1 MLELSLLKNTI
12 TLFVIFLI
20 SIYIIIQLLLITD
33 FNFKY
38 INNMDYGNTLKK
50 VCKNNYLEYET
61 GRFQLYTNII
71 KSILSNDDD
80 NIINYILILSI
91 ILIFTILISCIV
103 TYILYTYISD
113 IKKNYDGD
121 NDIFKTILNVLLILT
136 CSISL
141 IYIPLYIGYNFDINN
156 ENSLNSFNKIINY
169 VEFAFIIL
177 IGINLYLN
185 YLNYNKDKDY
195 SHTDSFVIFSS
206 ILLLLCIY
214 LTKSIISYYKNK
226 NQEINF
232 KKNNKNKIEL
242 LLDNNTKYDN
252 IISNYIYDI
261 FYLSNNDKRDYIYYL
276 IVILIII
283 FILLL
288 FNKFYNIYLYYNSKI
303 TFDELIKCLFYLQE
317 CNNTLFYKNE
327 ISIIFNF
334 VIVSIVVI
342 LVILVIINSTIYFNK
357 NINNNIIKEPLLI
370 YKSVL
375 NDINKN
381 FNNVIENDKIEY
393 TIKNSTSKNIANS
406 ILLVLYNE
414 IFSNYLTLEG
424 KDKKTEDNKIL
435 YDQYLK
441 DISIIPKFDYDFK
454 NSIQKIDY
462 NISDEYNI
470 NNYIINKCDIDL
482 LKNNSI
488 NRNCKDNN
496 VLLIYYIL
504 RKIFLYKPIADIEKD
519 EKKLSDSYNYYKNI
533 IKYKIYTA
541 INNYDND
548 MNYLG
553 TNKIDNNN
561 HEINCRLDI
570 LNKDPE
576 ITKEELVEELNKIIF
591 NAKYLRYRP
600 ILTNNINLNS
610 EKDEILIQIT
620 SATELDNIKNNIELV
635 NDLNKLSKYLDNS
648 KIQGRINEIK
658 RNNSSIKIYEKLID
672 NIIDQYINYIIEIQ
686 QIYFVIYKC
695 NDSDD
700 SYDCDNIDEIDISI
714 QSIENN
720 MNNQKSKLN
729 YFVNN
734 YKKKL
739 KNNFD
744 KINKLLTDF
753 NPENNYSTK
762 NKLNKYIKYNYNVVN
777 EKELKN
783 YLQYNIRNINLSN
796 NEIKQDKNIIVNE
809 LIYSILIS
817 LLYNDYFIINIK
829 NKYNDE
835 YLDALVD
842 KIKKAFTEESSDKT
856 KYLSDIGNLSLILNY
871 NLNNDILK
879 LNEDKI
885 KKIINNNNINN
896 YIIEKIKDINDEHK
910 IDINDRI
917 EILKKINKNTN
928 KVNEFDE
935 SLYINSNYID
945 NTLGIKNKI
954 ELLFNYNKLHD
965 LDNKKE
971 MEILNDLYTNQ
982 KIILNKINNILNIK
996 NFNKLLKNIDYE
1008 NKFNENLN
1016 KIKELKIITYESEEE
1031 KEEIIEV
1038 NKDYN
1043 KLSLDINRN
1052 ISSTSYSIYILIII
1066 YIISYYVLIKLR

>member
-1 MLELSLLKNTI
+1 MLELLLLKNTI
-12 TLFVIFLI
+12 TLFIIFLI

-38 INNMDYGNTLKK
+38 ITNMDYGNTLKK

-61 GRFQLYTNII
+61 GRFQLYTNIT

-103 TYILYTYISD
+103 TYILYKYISD
-113 IKKNYDGD
+113 IKNNYDGD

-136 CSISL
+136 CSLSL

-156 ENSLNSFNKIINY
+156 ENSLNSFNKIMNY

-195 SHTDSFVIFSS
+195 SHADSFVIFSS

-252 IISNYIYDI
+252 IILNYIYDI
-261 FYLSNNDKRDYIYYL
+261 FYLSNNDKRNYIYYL

-288 FNKFYNIYLYYNSKI
+288 FNKFYNIYLYYDSKI

-317 CNNTLFYKNE
+317 CNNTLFYENE

-424 KDKKTEDNKIL
+424 KDKNTEENKIL

-454 NSIQKIDY
+454 NNIEKTDY
-462 NISDEYNI
+462 NTSDEYDM
-470 NNYIINKCDIDL
+470 NNYIINQCDNDL

-504 RKIFLYKPIADIEKD
+504 RKIFLYKPIAYIKKD
-519 EKKLSDSYNYYKNI
+519 EKNLSDSYNYYKNI

-541 INNYDND
+541 INNYDNG

-553 TNKIDNNN
+553 SNKIDNNN

-576 ITKEELVEELNKIIF
+576 ITKEELVEELESKIIY
-591 NAKYLRYRP
+591 NDKYSRFRT
-600 ILTNNINLNS
+600 ILNININS
-610 EKDEILIQIT
+610 ERDEILRQIT
-620 SATELDNIKNNIELV
+620 SATELDNIKDNTELV

-648 KIQGRINEIK
+648 KIQKRISEIK
-658 RNNSSIKIYEKLID
+658 RNNSSIKIYEVLID
-672 NIIDQYINYIIEIQ
+672 DIIDQYINYIIEIQ
-686 QIYFVIYKC
+686 EIYFVIYK
-695 NDSDD
+695 DE
-700 SYDCDNIDEIDISI
+700 DNDEIDISI
-714 QSIENN
+714 QSIDNN
-720 MNNQKSKLN
+720 MNNKKSNLN

-744 KINKLLTDF
+744 KINRLLTDF
-753 NPENNYSTK
+753 NPENNYSSI

-777 EKELKN
+777 EKELKS

-796 NEIKQDKNIIVNE
+796 NEVKQDKNIIVNE

-817 LLYNDYFIINIK
+817 LLYNNYFIINIK

-842 KIKKAFTEESSDKT
+842 KIKKSFTEESSDKT
-856 KYLSDIGNLSLILNY
+856 KYLSDISNLSLILNY

-885 KKIINNNNINN
+885 KKIINDNDINN
-896 YIIEKIKDINDEHK
+896 YIIEKIKDINNEHK

-917 EILKKINKNTN
+917 EILKKFNKNTN
-928 KVNEFDE
+928 KVNELDTT
-935 SLYINSNYID
+935 LYINSNYID

-954 ELLFNYNKLHD
+954 ELLFNYNKLHE

-982 KIILNKINNILNIK
+982 KIILNKINNILNIE

-1008 NKFNENLN
+1008 NTFNENLN
-1016 KIKELKIITYESEEE
+1016 KIKELNINTYESEEDIEE
-1031 KEEIIEV
+1031 KIEV

-1043 KLSLDINRN
+1043 KLSVDINRN
-1052 ISSTSYSIYILIII
+1052 ISLTSYSVYILIII

>member
-1 MLELSLLKNTI
+1 MLELLLLKNTI
-12 TLFVIFLI
+12 TLFIIFLI

-38 INNMDYGNTLKK
+38 ITNMDYGNTLKK

-61 GRFQLYTNII
+61 GRFQLYTNIT

-103 TYILYTYISD
+103 TYILYKYISD
-113 IKKNYDGD
+113 IKNNYDGD

-136 CSISL
+136 CSLSL

-156 ENSLNSFNKIINY
+156 ENSLNSFNKIMNY

-185 YLNYNKDKDY
+185 YLNYNKDKHY

-252 IISNYIYDI
+252 IILNYIYDI
-261 FYLSNNDKRDYIYYL
+261 FYLSNNDKRNYIYYL

-288 FNKFYNIYLYYNSKI
+288 FNKFYNIYLYYDSKI

-317 CNNTLFYKNE
+317 CNNTLFYENE

-424 KDKKTEDNKIL
+424 KDKNTEENKIL

-454 NSIQKIDY
+454 NNIEKTDY
-462 NISDEYNI
+462 NTSDEYDM
-470 NNYIINKCDIDL
+470 NNYIINQCDNDL

-504 RKIFLYKPIADIEKD
+504 RKIFLYKPIAYIKKD
-519 EKKLSDSYNYYKNI
+519 EKNLSDSYNYYKNI

-541 INNYDND
+541 INNYDNG

-553 TNKIDNNN
+553 SNKIDNNN

-576 ITKEELVEELNKIIF
+576 ITKEELVEELESKIIY
-591 NAKYLRYRP
+591 NDKYSRFRT
-600 ILTNNINLNS
+600 ILNININS
-610 EKDEILIQIT
+610 ERDEILRQIT
-620 SATELDNIKNNIELV
+620 SATELDNIKDNTELV

-648 KIQGRINEIK
+648 KIQKRISEIK
-658 RNNSSIKIYEKLID
+658 RNNSSIKIYEVLID
-672 NIIDQYINYIIEIQ
+672 DIIDQYINYIIEIQ
-686 QIYFVIYKC
+686 EIYFVIYK
-695 NDSDD
+695 DE
-700 SYDCDNIDEIDISI
+700 DNDEIDISI
-714 QSIENN
+714 QSIDNN
-720 MNNQKSKLN
+720 MNNKKSNLN

-744 KINKLLTDF
+744 KINRLLTDF
-753 NPENNYSTK
+753 NPENNYSSI

-777 EKELKN
+777 EKELKS

-796 NEIKQDKNIIVNE
+796 NEVKQDKNIIVNE

-817 LLYNDYFIINIK
+817 LLYNNYFIINIK

-842 KIKKAFTEESSDKT
+842 KIKKSFTEESSDKT
-856 KYLSDIGNLSLILNY
+856 KYLSDISNLSLILNY

-885 KKIINNNNINN
+885 KKIINDNDINN
-896 YIIEKIKDINDEHK
+896 YIIEKIKDINNEHK

-917 EILKKINKNTN
+917 EILKNFNKNKN
-928 KVNEFDE
+928 KVNELD
-935 SLYINSNYID
+935 STLYINNNYID

-954 ELLFNYNKLHD
+954 ELLFNYNKLHE

-982 KIILNKINNILNIK
+982 KIILNKINNILNIE

-1008 NKFNENLN
+1008 NTFNENLN
-1016 KIKELKIITYESEEE
+1016 KIKELNINTYESEEDIEE
-1031 KEEIIEV
+1031 KIEV

-1043 KLSLDINRN
+1043 KLSVDINRN
-1052 ISSTSYSIYILIII
+1052 ISLTSYSVYILIII

>member
-1 MLELSLLKNTI
+1 MLELLLLKNTI
-12 TLFVIFLI
+12 TLFIIFLI

-38 INNMDYGNTLKK
+38 ITNMDYGNTLKK

-61 GRFQLYTNII
+61 GRFQLYTNIT

-103 TYILYTYISD
+103 TYILYKYISD
-113 IKKNYDGD
+113 IKNNYDGD

-136 CSISL
+136 CSLSL

-156 ENSLNSFNKIINY
+156 ENSLNSFNKIMNY

-185 YLNYNKDKDY
+185 YLNYNKDKHY

-252 IISNYIYDI
+252 IILNYIYDI
-261 FYLSNNDKRDYIYYL
+261 FYLSNNDKRNYIYYL

-288 FNKFYNIYLYYNSKI
+288 FNKFYNIYLYYDSKI

-317 CNNTLFYKNE
+317 CNNTLFYENE

-424 KDKKTEDNKIL
+424 KDKNTEENKIL

-454 NSIQKIDY
+454 NNIEKTDY
-462 NISDEYNI
+462 NTSDEYDM
-470 NNYIINKCDIDL
+470 NNYIINQCDNDL

-504 RKIFLYKPIADIEKD
+504 RKIFLYKPIAYIKKD
-519 EKKLSDSYNYYKNI
+519 EKNLSDSYNYYKNI

-541 INNYDND
+541 INNYDNG

-553 TNKIDNNN
+553 SNKIDNNN

-576 ITKEELVEELNKIIF
+576 ITKEELVEELESKIIY
-591 NAKYLRYRP
+591 NDKYSRFRT
-600 ILTNNINLNS
+600 ILNININS
-610 EKDEILIQIT
+610 ERDEILRQIT
-620 SATELDNIKNNIELV
+620 SATELDNIKDNTELV

-648 KIQGRINEIK
+648 KIQKRISEIK
-658 RNNSSIKIYEKLID
+658 RNNSSIKIYEVLID
-672 NIIDQYINYIIEIQ
+672 DIIDQYINYIIEIQ
-686 QIYFVIYKC
+686 EIYFVIYK
-695 NDSDD
+695 DE
-700 SYDCDNIDEIDISI
+700 DNDEIDISI
-714 QSIENN
+714 QSIDNN
-720 MNNQKSKLN
+720 MNNKKSNLN

-744 KINKLLTDF
+744 KINRLLTDF
-753 NPENNYSTK
+753 NPENNYSSI

-777 EKELKN
+777 EKELKS

-796 NEIKQDKNIIVNE
+796 NEVKQDKNIIVNE

-817 LLYNDYFIINIK
+817 LLYNNYFIINIK

-842 KIKKAFTEESSDKT
+842 KIKKSFTEESSDKT
-856 KYLSDIGNLSLILNY
+856 KYLSDISNLSLILNY

-885 KKIINNNNINN
+885 KKIINDNDINN
-896 YIIEKIKDINDEHK
+896 YIIEKIKDINNEHK

-917 EILKKINKNTN
+917 EILKKFNKNTN
-928 KVNEFDE
+928 KVNELD
-935 SLYINSNYID
+935 STLYINSNYID

-954 ELLFNYNKLHD
+954 ELLFNYNKLHE

-982 KIILNKINNILNIK
+982 KIILNKINNILNIE

-1008 NKFNENLN
+1008 NTFNENLN
-1016 KIKELKIITYESEEE
+1016 KIKELNINTYESEEDIEE
-1031 KEEIIEV
+1031 KIEV

-1043 KLSLDINRN
+1043 KLSVDINRN
-1052 ISSTSYSIYILIII
+1052 ISLTSYSVYILIII

>member
-1 MLELSLLKNTI
+1 
-12 TLFVIFLI
+12 
-20 SIYIIIQLLLITD
+20 
-33 FNFKY
+33 
-38 INNMDYGNTLKK
+38 MDYGNTLKK

-61 GRFQLYTNII
+61 GRFQVYTNIT

-103 TYILYTYISD
+103 TYILYKYISD
-113 IKKNYDGD
+113 IKKNYEGD

-136 CSISL
+136 CGVSL
-141 IYIPLYIGYNFDINN
+141 IYVPLYIGYNFDVNN
-156 ENSLNSFNKIINY
+156 ENSLNSFNKIMNY
-169 VEFAFIIL
+169 IEFAFIIL

-185 YLNYNKDKDY
+185 YLNYSKNKDY
-195 SHTDSFVIFSS
+195 THTDSFVIFSS
-206 ILLLLCIY
+206 ILLLICIY

-252 IISNYIYDI
+252 IISNYINDI
-261 FYLSNNDKRDYIYYL
+261 FYLRNNDKRNYIYYL
-276 IVILIII
+276 IIILIVT
-283 FILLL
+283 FILLF
-288 FNKFYNIYLYYNSKI
+288 FNKFYNIYRYYDGAI
-303 TFDELIKCLFYLQE
+303 TFDNLIKCLFYLQE
-317 CNNTLFYKNE
+317 CNNTLFNKNE

-334 VIVSIVVI
+334 VIVSVVVI

-370 YKSVL
+370 YKSIL

-424 KDKKTEDNKIL
+424 KDKNTEENKAF

-441 DISIIPKFDYDFK
+441 DVSIIPKFDYDFK
-454 NSIQKIDY
+454 NSSEKTDY
-462 NISDEYNI
+462 NTSDEYDI

-504 RKIFLYKPIADIEKD
+504 RKIFLYKPIADIEK
-519 EKKLSDSYNYYKNI
+519 EKKSDSENYDYYKNI
-533 IKYKIYTA
+533 IKYKIYKA
-541 INNYDND
+541 INNYENG

-553 TNKIDNNN
+553 SNKIDNNN

-576 ITKEELVEELNKIIF
+576 ITKEELVKELEIKILY
-591 NAKYLRYRP
+591 NDKYLSLRETLSR
-600 ILTNNINLNS
+600 NININF
-610 EKDEILIQIT
+610 ERDEILSQIKE
-620 SATELDNIKNNIELV
+620 ATTHVDISRNQELV
-635 NDLNKLSKYLDNS
+635 KDLNKFSKYLDDS
-648 KIQGRINEIK
+648 KIQGRINKIK
-658 RNNSSIKIYEKLID
+658 KNNSSIEIYEVLISD
-672 NIIDQYINYIIEIQ
+672 IIDQYINYIIEIQ
-686 QIYFVIYKC
+686 KIYFVIYKC
-695 NDSDD
+695 DDRVDSECN
-700 SYDCDNIDEIDISI
+700 SNEIDITI
-714 QSIENN
+714 QNIEYYMKNE
-720 MNNQKSKLN
+720 KSKLN
-729 YFVNN
+729 NFVNN

-744 KINKLLTDF
+744 EINKLLTDF
-753 NPENNYSTK
+753 NPNKSYSSI

-777 EKELKN
+777 EKELKS

-796 NEIKQDKNIIVNE
+796 NEVKHDKDIIVNE

-842 KIKKAFTEESSDKT
+842 KIKKSFTEESSDKT
-856 KYLSDIGNLSLILNY
+856 KYLSDIGNLALILNY

-885 KKIINNNNINN
+885 KKIISDNDINN
-896 YIIEKIKDINDEHK
+896 YIIEKIKDINNSNK
-910 IDINDRI
+910 IDINDKI
-917 EILKKINKNTN
+917 EILKNFNNNTK
-928 KVNEFDE
+928 KVNELDGSF
-935 SLYINSNYID
+935 LINSHYID
-945 NTLGIKNKI
+945 NTLGIKNKL
-954 ELLFNYNKLHD
+954 ELLFNYIKLNE

-982 KIILNKINNILNIK
+982 KIILNKINNILNIE
-996 NFNKLLKNIDYE
+996 NFNKLLKDIDYE
-1008 NKFNENLN
+1008 NNFNENLN
-1016 KIKELKIITYESEEE
+1016 KIKELNITTYEIEEE
-1031 KEEIIEV
+1031 KEEVIEV

-1043 KLSLDINRN
+1043 KLSVDINRN
-1052 ISSTSYSIYILIII
+1052 IQLTSYSVYILIII

>member
-1 MLELSLLKNTI
+1 
-12 TLFVIFLI
+12 
-20 SIYIIIQLLLITD
+20 
-33 FNFKY
+33 
-38 INNMDYGNTLKK
+38 
-50 VCKNNYLEYET
+50 
-61 GRFQLYTNII
+61 
-71 KSILSNDDD
+71 
-80 NIINYILILSI
+80 
-91 ILIFTILISCIV
+91 
-103 TYILYTYISD
+103 
-113 IKKNYDGD
+113 
-121 NDIFKTILNVLLILT
+121 
-136 CSISL
+136 SL

-156 ENSLNSFNKIINY
+156 ENSLNSFNKIMNY

-252 IISNYIYDI
+252 IILNYIYDI
-261 FYLSNNDKRDYIYYL
+261 FYLSNNDKRNYIYYL

-288 FNKFYNIYLYYNSKI
+288 FNKFYNIYLYYDSKI

-317 CNNTLFYKNE
+317 CNNTLFYENE

-424 KDKKTEDNKIL
+424 KDKNTEENKIL

-454 NSIQKIDY
+454 NNIEKTDY
-462 NISDEYNI
+462 NTSDEYDM
-470 NNYIINKCDIDL
+470 NNYIINQCDNDL

-504 RKIFLYKPIADIEKD
+504 RKIFLYKPIAYIKKD
-519 EKKLSDSYNYYKNI
+519 EKNLSDSYNYYKNI

-541 INNYDND
+541 INNYDNG

-553 TNKIDNNN
+553 SNKIDNNN

-576 ITKEELVEELNKIIF
+576 ITKEELVEELESKIIY
-591 NAKYLRYRP
+591 NDKYSRFRT
-600 ILTNNINLNS
+600 ILNININS
-610 EKDEILIQIT
+610 ERDEILRQIT
-620 SATELDNIKNNIELV
+620 SATELDNIKDNTELV

-648 KIQGRINEIK
+648 KIQKRISEIK
-658 RNNSSIKIYEKLID
+658 RNNSSIKIYEVLID
-672 NIIDQYINYIIEIQ
+672 DIIDQYINYIIEIQ
-686 QIYFVIYKC
+686 EIYFVIYK
-695 NDSDD
+695 DE
-700 SYDCDNIDEIDISI
+700 DNDEIDISI
-714 QSIENN
+714 QSIDNN
-720 MNNQKSKLN
+720 MNNKKSNLN

-744 KINKLLTDF
+744 KINRLLTDF
-753 NPENNYSTK
+753 NPENNYSSI

-777 EKELKN
+777 EKELKS

-796 NEIKQDKNIIVNE
+796 NEVKQDKNIIVNE

-817 LLYNDYFIINIK
+817 LLYNNYFIINIK

-842 KIKKAFTEESSDKT
+842 KIKKSFTEE
-856 KYLSDIGNLSLILNY
+856 
-871 NLNNDILK
+871 
-879 LNEDKI
+879 
-885 KKIINNNNINN
+885 
-896 YIIEKIKDINDEHK
+896 
-910 IDINDRI
+910 
-917 EILKKINKNTN
+917 
-928 KVNEFDE
+928 
-935 SLYINSNYID
+935 
-945 NTLGIKNKI
+945 
-954 ELLFNYNKLHD
+954 
-965 LDNKKE
+965 
-971 MEILNDLYTNQ
+971 
-982 KIILNKINNILNIK
+982 
-996 NFNKLLKNIDYE
+996 
-1008 NKFNENLN
+1008 
-1016 KIKELKIITYESEEE
+1016 
-1031 KEEIIEV
+1031 
-1038 NKDYN
+1038 
-1043 KLSLDINRN
+1043 
-1052 ISSTSYSIYILIII
+1052 
-1066 YIISYYVLIKLR
+1066 

>member
-1 MLELSLLKNTI
+1 MLELLLLKNTI
-12 TLFVIFLI
+12 TLFIIFLI

-38 INNMDYGNTLKK
+38 ITNMDYGNTLKK

-61 GRFQLYTNII
+61 GRFQLYTNIT

-103 TYILYTYISD
+103 TYILYKYISD
-113 IKKNYDGD
+113 IKNNYDGD

-136 CSISL
+136 CSLSL

-156 ENSLNSFNKIINY
+156 ENSLNSFNKIMNY

-185 YLNYNKDKDY
+185 YLNYNKDKHY

-252 IISNYIYDI
+252 IILNYIYDI
-261 FYLSNNDKRDYIYYL
+261 FYLSNNDKRNYIYYL

-288 FNKFYNIYLYYNSKI
+288 FNKFYNIYLYYDSKI

-317 CNNTLFYKNE
+317 CNNTLFYENE

-424 KDKKTEDNKIL
+424 KDKNTEENKIL

-454 NSIQKIDY
+454 NNIEKTDY
-462 NISDEYNI
+462 NTSDEYDM
-470 NNYIINKCDIDL
+470 NNYIINQCDNDL

-504 RKIFLYKPIADIEKD
+504 RKIFLYKPIAYIKKD
-519 EKKLSDSYNYYKNI
+519 EKNLSDSYNYYKNI

-541 INNYDND
+541 INNYDNG

-553 TNKIDNNN
+553 SNKIDNNN

-576 ITKEELVEELNKIIF
+576 ITKEELVEELESKIIY
-591 NAKYLRYRP
+591 NDKYSRFRT
-600 ILTNNINLNS
+600 ILNININS
-610 EKDEILIQIT
+610 ERDEILRQIT
-620 SATELDNIKNNIELV
+620 SATELDNIKDNTELV

-648 KIQGRINEIK
+648 KIQKRISEIK
-658 RNNSSIKIYEKLID
+658 RNNSSIKIYEVLID
-672 NIIDQYINYIIEIQ
+672 DIIDQYINYIIEIQ
-686 QIYFVIYKC
+686 EIYFVIYK
-695 NDSDD
+695 DE
-700 SYDCDNIDEIDISI
+700 DNDEIDISI
-714 QSIENN
+714 QSIDNN
-720 MNNQKSKLN
+720 MNNKKSNLN

-744 KINKLLTDF
+744 KINRLLTDF
-753 NPENNYSTK
+753 NPKNNYSSI

-777 EKELKN
+777 EKELKS

-796 NEIKQDKNIIVNE
+796 NEVKQDKNIIVNE

-817 LLYNDYFIINIK
+817 LLYNNYFIINIK

-842 KIKKAFTEESSDKT
+842 KIKKSFTEESSDKT
-856 KYLSDIGNLSLILNY
+856 KYLSDISNLSLILNY

-885 KKIINNNNINN
+885 KKIINDNDINN
-896 YIIEKIKDINDEHK
+896 YIIEKIKDINNEHK

-917 EILKKINKNTN
+917 EILKNFNKNKN
-928 KVNEFDE
+928 KVNELD
-935 SLYINSNYID
+935 STLYINSNYID

-954 ELLFNYNKLHD
+954 ELLFNYNKLHE

-982 KIILNKINNILNIK
+982 KIILNKINNILNIE

-1008 NKFNENLN
+1008 NTFNENLN
-1016 KIKELKIITYESEEE
+1016 KIKELNINTYESEEDIEE
-1031 KEEIIEV
+1031 KIEV

-1043 KLSLDINRN
+1043 KLSVDINRN
-1052 ISSTSYSIYILIII
+1052 ISLTSYSVYILIII

>member
-1 MLELSLLKNTI
+1 MLELPLLKNII

-38 INNMDYGNTLKK
+38 ITNMDYGNTLKK

-61 GRFQLYTNII
+61 GRFQVYTNIT

-103 TYILYTYISD
+103 TYILYKYISD
-113 IKKNYDGD
+113 IKKNYEGD

-136 CSISL
+136 CGVSL
-141 IYIPLYIGYNFDINN
+141 IYVPLYIGYNFDVNN
-156 ENSLNSFNKIINY
+156 ENSLNSFNKIMNY

-185 YLNYNKDKDY
+185 YLNYSKNKDY
-195 SHTDSFVIFSS
+195 THTDSFVIFSS
-206 ILLLLCIY
+206 ILLLICIY

-252 IISNYIYDI
+252 IISNYINDI
-261 FYLSNNDKRDYIYYL
+261 FYLRNNDKRNYIYYL
-276 IVILIII
+276 IIILIVT
-283 FILLL
+283 FILLF
-288 FNKFYNIYLYYNSKI
+288 FNKFYNIYRYYDGAI
-303 TFDELIKCLFYLQE
+303 TFDNLIKCLFYLQE
-317 CNNTLFYKNE
+317 CNNTLFNEYE
-327 ISIIFNF
+327 ISIIFNV
-334 VIVSIVVI
+334 VIVSVVVI

-370 YKSVL
+370 YKSIL

-424 KDKKTEDNKIL
+424 KDKNTEENKAF

-441 DISIIPKFDYDFK
+441 DVSIIPKFDYDFK
-454 NSIQKIDY
+454 NSSEKTDY
-462 NISDEYNI
+462 NTSDEYDI

-496 VLLIYYIL
+496 VLLFYYIL
-504 RKIFLYKPIADIEKD
+504 RKIFLYKPIADIEK
-519 EKKLSDSYNYYKNI
+519 EKKSDSENYDYYKNI
-533 IKYKIYTA
+533 IKYKIYKA
-541 INNYDND
+541 INNYENG

-553 TNKIDNNN
+553 SNKIDNNN

-576 ITKEELVEELNKIIF
+576 ITKEELVKELEIKILY
-591 NAKYLRYRP
+591 NDKYLSLRETLSR
-600 ILTNNINLNS
+600 NININF
-610 EKDEILIQIT
+610 ERDEILSQIKE
-620 SATELDNIKNNIELV
+620 ATTHVDISRNQELV
-635 NDLNKLSKYLDNS
+635 KDLNKFSKYLDDS
-648 KIQGRINEIK
+648 KIQGRINKIK
-658 RNNSSIKIYEKLID
+658 KNNSSIEIYEVLISD
-672 NIIDQYINYIIEIQ
+672 IIDQYIDYIIEIQ
-686 QIYFVIYKC
+686 EIYFVIYKC
-695 NDSDD
+695 DDRVDSECN
-700 SYDCDNIDEIDISI
+700 SNEIDITI
-714 QSIENN
+714 QNIEYYMKNE
-720 MNNQKSKLN
+720 KSKLN
-729 YFVNN
+729 NFVNN

-744 KINKLLTDF
+744 EINKLLTDF
-753 NPENNYSTK
+753 NPNKSYSSI

-777 EKELKN
+777 EKELKS

-796 NEIKQDKNIIVNE
+796 NEVKHDKDIIVNE

-842 KIKKAFTEESSDKT
+842 KIKKSFTEESSDKT
-856 KYLSDIGNLSLILNY
+856 NYLSDIGNLALILNY

-885 KKIINNNNINN
+885 KKIISDNDINN
-896 YIIEKIKDINDEHK
+896 YIIEKIKDINNEHK
-910 IDINDRI
+910 IYINDKI
-917 EILKKINKNTN
+917 EILKNFNNNTK
-928 KVNEFDE
+928 KVNELDGSF
-935 SLYINSNYID
+935 LINSHYID
-945 NTLGIKNKI
+945 NTLGIKNKL
-954 ELLFNYNKLHD
+954 ELLFNYIKLNE

-982 KIILNKINNILNIK
+982 KIILNKINNILNIE
-996 NFNKLLKNIDYE
+996 NFNKLLKDIDYE
-1008 NKFNENLN
+1008 NNFNENLN
-1016 KIKELKIITYESEEE
+1016 KIKELNITTYEIEEE
-1031 KEEIIEV
+1031 KEEVIEV

-1043 KLSLDINRN
+1043 KLSVDINRN
-1052 ISSTSYSIYILIII
+1052 IQLTSYSVYILIII

>member
-38 INNMDYGNTLKK
+38 ITNMDYGNTLKK

-61 GRFQLYTNII
+61 GRFQLYKNIT
-71 KSILSNDDD
+71 KLILSNDDD
-80 NIINYILILSI
+80 NIINYTLILSI
-91 ILIFTILISCIV
+91 ILIFTILISCII
-103 TYILYTYISD
+103 TYILYKYISD

-136 CSISL
+136 CSVSL

-261 FYLSNNDKRDYIYYL
+261 FYLSDNDKRDYIYYL

-288 FNKFYNIYLYYNSKI
+288 FNKFYNIYLYYDGKI
-303 TFDELIKCLFYLQE
+303 TFDELIKCLFYLQK
-317 CNNTLFYKNE
+317 CNNTLFYENE

-414 IFSNYLTLEG
+414 LFSNYLTLEG

-454 NSIQKIDY
+454 NSVEKTDY
-462 NISDEYNI
+462 NTSDEYDI

-519 EKKLSDSYNYYKNI
+519 EKKLSERYNYYKNI
-533 IKYKIYTA
+533 IKYKIYRA
-541 INNYDND
+541 INNYDNG

-553 TNKIDNNN
+553 SNKINNNN

-576 ITKEELVEELNKIIF
+576 ITKEELVEKLNKIIY
-591 NAKYLRYRP
+591 NAKYSSFVT
-600 ILTNNINLNS
+600 ILTKNININS
-610 EKDEILIQIT
+610 ERDEILSQIKT
-620 SATELDNIKNNIELV
+620 VTELDNIKVDTDLV

-658 RNNSSIKIYEKLID
+658 RNNSSIKIYEVLID
-672 NIIDQYINYIIEIQ
+672 DIIDQYINYIIEIQ
-686 QIYFVIYKC
+686 EIYFVIYK
-695 NDSDD
+695 DD
-700 SYDCDNIDEIDISI
+700 SDEIDISI
-714 QSIENN
+714 GSIENN
-720 MNNQKSKLN
+720 MKNEKSKLN

-744 KINKLLTDF
+744 EINKLLTDF
-753 NPENNYSTK
+753 NPENNYSSI

-777 EKELKN
+777 EKELKS

-796 NEIKQDKNIIVNE
+796 NEVKHDKDIIVNE

-817 LLYNDYFIINIK
+817 LLYNNYFIINIK

-842 KIKKAFTEESSDKT
+842 KIKKSFTEESSDKT
-856 KYLSDIGNLSLILNY
+856 NYLSDIGNLALILNY

-885 KKIINNNNINN
+885 KKIINDNDINN
-896 YIIEKIKDINDEHK
+896 YIIEKIKDIYNENK

-917 EILKKINKNTN
+917 EILKKFNKNTN
-928 KVNEFDE
+928 KVNELDE

-954 ELLFNYNKLHD
+954 ELLFNYNKLYD

-982 KIILNKINNILNIK
+982 KIILNKINNILNIE

-1016 KIKELKIITYESEEE
+1016 KIKELKIITDESEEE
-1031 KEEIIEV
+1031 KEETIEV
-1038 NKDYN
+1038 NIDYN

-1052 ISSTSYSIYILIII
+1052 ISSTSYSVYILIII

>member
-1 MLELSLLKNTI
+1 MLELLLLKNTI
-12 TLFVIFLI
+12 TLFIIFLI

-38 INNMDYGNTLKK
+38 ITNMDYGNTLKK

-61 GRFQLYTNII
+61 GRFQLYTNIT

-103 TYILYTYISD
+103 TYILYKYISD
-113 IKKNYDGD
+113 IKNNYDGD

-136 CSISL
+136 CSLSL

-156 ENSLNSFNKIINY
+156 ENSLNSFNKIMNY

-185 YLNYNKDKDY
+185 YLNYNKDKHY

-252 IISNYIYDI
+252 IILNYIYDI
-261 FYLSNNDKRDYIYYL
+261 FYLSNNDKRNYIYYL

-288 FNKFYNIYLYYNSKI
+288 FNKFYNIYLYYDSKI

-317 CNNTLFYKNE
+317 CNNTLFYENE

-424 KDKKTEDNKIL
+424 KDKNTEENKIL

-454 NSIQKIDY
+454 NNIEKTDY
-462 NISDEYNI
+462 NTSDEYDM
-470 NNYIINKCDIDL
+470 NNYIINQCDNDL

-504 RKIFLYKPIADIEKD
+504 RKIFLYKPIAYIKKD
-519 EKKLSDSYNYYKNI
+519 EKNLSDSYNYYKNI

-541 INNYDND
+541 INNYDNG

-553 TNKIDNNN
+553 SNKIDNNN

-576 ITKEELVEELNKIIF
+576 ITKEELVEELESKIIY
-591 NAKYLRYRP
+591 NDKYSRFRT
-600 ILTNNINLNS
+600 ILNININS
-610 EKDEILIQIT
+610 ERDEILRQIT
-620 SATELDNIKNNIELV
+620 SATELDNIKDNTELV

-648 KIQGRINEIK
+648 KIQKRISEIK
-658 RNNSSIKIYEKLID
+658 RNNSSIKIYEVLID
-672 NIIDQYINYIIEIQ
+672 DIIDQYINYIIEIQ
-686 QIYFVIYKC
+686 EIYFVIYK
-695 NDSDD
+695 DE
-700 SYDCDNIDEIDISI
+700 DNDEIDISI
-714 QSIENN
+714 QSIDNN
-720 MNNQKSKLN
+720 MNNKKSNLN

-744 KINKLLTDF
+744 KINRLLTDF
-753 NPENNYSTK
+753 NPKNNYSSI

-777 EKELKN
+777 EKELKS

-796 NEIKQDKNIIVNE
+796 NEVKQDKNIIVNE

-817 LLYNDYFIINIK
+817 LLYNNYFIINIK

-842 KIKKAFTEESSDKT
+842 KIKKSFTEESSDKT
-856 KYLSDIGNLSLILNY
+856 KYLSDISNLSLILNY

-885 KKIINNNNINN
+885 KKIINDNDINN
-896 YIIEKIKDINDEHK
+896 YIIEKIKDINNEHK

-917 EILKKINKNTN
+917 EILKNFNKNKN
-928 KVNEFDE
+928 KVNELD
-935 SLYINSNYID
+935 STLYINNNYID

-954 ELLFNYNKLHD
+954 ELLFNYNKLHE

-982 KIILNKINNILNIK
+982 KIILNKINNILNIE

-1008 NKFNENLN
+1008 NTFNENLN
-1016 KIKELKIITYESEEE
+1016 KIKELNINTYESEEDIEE
-1031 KEEIIEV
+1031 KIEV

-1043 KLSLDINRN
+1043 KLSVDINRN
-1052 ISSTSYSIYILIII
+1052 ISLTSYSVYILIII

>member
-1 MLELSLLKNTI
+1 MLELLLLKNTI
-12 TLFVIFLI
+12 TLFIIFLI

-38 INNMDYGNTLKK
+38 ITNMDYGNTLKK

-61 GRFQLYTNII
+61 GRFQLYTNIT

-103 TYILYTYISD
+103 TYILYKYISD
-113 IKKNYDGD
+113 IKNNYDGD

-136 CSISL
+136 CSLSL

-156 ENSLNSFNKIINY
+156 ENSLNSFNKIMNY

-185 YLNYNKDKDY
+185 YLNYNKDKHY

-252 IISNYIYDI
+252 IILNYIYDI
-261 FYLSNNDKRDYIYYL
+261 FYLSNNDKRNYIYYL

-288 FNKFYNIYLYYNSKI
+288 FNKFYNIYLYYDSKI

-317 CNNTLFYKNE
+317 CNNTLFYENE

-424 KDKKTEDNKIL
+424 KDKNTEENKIL

-454 NSIQKIDY
+454 NNIEKTDY
-462 NISDEYNI
+462 NTSDEYDM
-470 NNYIINKCDIDL
+470 NNYIINQCDNDL

-504 RKIFLYKPIADIEKD
+504 RKIFLYKPIAYIKKD
-519 EKKLSDSYNYYKNI
+519 EKNLSDSYNYYKNI

-541 INNYDND
+541 INNYDNG

-553 TNKIDNNN
+553 SNKIDNNN

-576 ITKEELVEELNKIIF
+576 ITKEELVEELESKIIY
-591 NAKYLRYRP
+591 NDKYSRFRT
-600 ILTNNINLNS
+600 ILNININS
-610 EKDEILIQIT
+610 ERDEILRQIT
-620 SATELDNIKNNIELV
+620 SATELDNIKDNTELV

-648 KIQGRINEIK
+648 KIQKRISEIK
-658 RNNSSIKIYEKLID
+658 RNNSSIKIYEVLID
-672 NIIDQYINYIIEIQ
+672 DIIDQYINYIIEIQ
-686 QIYFVIYKC
+686 EIYFVIYK
-695 NDSDD
+695 DE
-700 SYDCDNIDEIDISI
+700 DNDEIDISI
-714 QSIENN
+714 QSIDNN
-720 MNNQKSKLN
+720 MNNKKSNLN

-744 KINKLLTDF
+744 KINRLLTDF
-753 NPENNYSTK
+753 NPENNYSSI

-777 EKELKN
+777 EKELKS

-796 NEIKQDKNIIVNE
+796 NEVKQDKNIIVNE

-817 LLYNDYFIINIK
+817 LLYNNYFIINIK

-842 KIKKAFTEESSDKT
+842 KIKKSFTEESSDKT
-856 KYLSDIGNLSLILNY
+856 KYLSDISNLSLILNY

-885 KKIINNNNINN
+885 KKIINDNDINN
-896 YIIEKIKDINDEHK
+896 YIIEKIKDINNEHK

-917 EILKKINKNTN
+917 EILKNFNKNKN
-928 KVNEFDE
+928 KVNELD
-935 SLYINSNYID
+935 STLYINSNYID

-954 ELLFNYNKLHD
+954 ELLFNYNKLHE

-982 KIILNKINNILNIK
+982 KIILNKINNILNIE

-1008 NKFNENLN
+1008 NTFNENLN
-1016 KIKELKIITYESEEE
+1016 KIKELNINTYESEEDIEE
-1031 KEEIIEV
+1031 KIEV

-1043 KLSLDINRN
+1043 KLSVDINRN
-1052 ISSTSYSIYILIII
+1052 ISLTSYSVYILIII

>member
-1 MLELSLLKNTI
+1 MLELLLLKNTI
-12 TLFVIFLI
+12 TLFIIFLI

-38 INNMDYGNTLKK
+38 ITNMDYGNTLKK

-61 GRFQLYTNII
+61 GRFQLYTNIT

-103 TYILYTYISD
+103 TYILYKYISD
-113 IKKNYDGD
+113 IKNNYDGD

-136 CSISL
+136 CSLSL

-156 ENSLNSFNKIINY
+156 ENSLNSFNKIMNY

-252 IISNYIYDI
+252 IILNYIYDI
-261 FYLSNNDKRDYIYYL
+261 FYLSNNDKRNYIYYL

-288 FNKFYNIYLYYNSKI
+288 FNKFYNIYLYYDSKI

-317 CNNTLFYKNE
+317 CNNTLFYENE

-424 KDKKTEDNKIL
+424 KDKNTEENKIL

-454 NSIQKIDY
+454 NNIEKTDY
-462 NISDEYNI
+462 NTSDEYDM
-470 NNYIINKCDIDL
+470 NNYIINQCDNDL

-504 RKIFLYKPIADIEKD
+504 RKIFLYKPIAYIKKD
-519 EKKLSDSYNYYKNI
+519 EKNLSDSYNYYKNI

-541 INNYDND
+541 INNYDNG

-553 TNKIDNNN
+553 SNKIDNNN

-576 ITKEELVEELNKIIF
+576 ITKEELVEELESKIIY
-591 NAKYLRYRP
+591 NDKYSRFRT
-600 ILTNNINLNS
+600 ILNININS
-610 EKDEILIQIT
+610 ERDEILRQIT
-620 SATELDNIKNNIELV
+620 SATELDNIKDNTELV

-648 KIQGRINEIK
+648 KIQKRISEIK
-658 RNNSSIKIYEKLID
+658 RNNSSIKIYEVLID
-672 NIIDQYINYIIEIQ
+672 DIIDQYINYIIEIQ
-686 QIYFVIYKC
+686 EIYFVIYK
-695 NDSDD
+695 DE
-700 SYDCDNIDEIDISI
+700 DNDEIDISI
-714 QSIENN
+714 QSIDNN
-720 MNNQKSKLN
+720 MNNKKSNLN

-744 KINKLLTDF
+744 KINRLLTDF
-753 NPENNYSTK
+753 NPENNYSSI

-777 EKELKN
+777 EKELKS

-796 NEIKQDKNIIVNE
+796 NEVKQDKNIIVNE

-817 LLYNDYFIINIK
+817 LLYNNYFIINIK

-842 KIKKAFTEESSDKT
+842 KIKKSFTEESSDKT
-856 KYLSDIGNLSLILNY
+856 KYLSDISNLSLILNY

-885 KKIINNNNINN
+885 KKIINDNDINN
-896 YIIEKIKDINDEHK
+896 YIIEKIKDINNEHK

-917 EILKKINKNTN
+917 EILKKFNKNTN
-928 KVNEFDE
+928 KVNELDTT
-935 SLYINSNYID
+935 LYINSNYID

-954 ELLFNYNKLHD
+954 ELLFNYNKLHE

-982 KIILNKINNILNIK
+982 KIILNKINNILNIE

-1008 NKFNENLN
+1008 NTFNENLN
-1016 KIKELKIITYESEEE
+1016 KIKELNINTYESEEDIEE
-1031 KEEIIEV
+1031 KIEV

-1043 KLSLDINRN
+1043 KLSVDINRN
-1052 ISSTSYSIYILIII
+1052 ISLTSYSVYILIII

>member
-1 MLELSLLKNTI
+1 MLELLLLKNTI
-12 TLFVIFLI
+12 TLFIIFLI

-38 INNMDYGNTLKK
+38 ITNMDYGNTLKK

-61 GRFQLYTNII
+61 GRFQLYTNIT

-103 TYILYTYISD
+103 TYILYKYISD
-113 IKKNYDGD
+113 IKNNYDGD

-136 CSISL
+136 CSLSL

-156 ENSLNSFNKIINY
+156 ENSLNSFNKIMNY

-185 YLNYNKDKDY
+185 YLNYNKDKHY

-252 IISNYIYDI
+252 IILNYIYDI
-261 FYLSNNDKRDYIYYL
+261 FYLSNNDKRNYIYYL

-288 FNKFYNIYLYYNSKI
+288 FNKFYNIYLYYDSKI

-317 CNNTLFYKNE
+317 CNNTLFYENE

-424 KDKKTEDNKIL
+424 KDKNTEENKIL

-454 NSIQKIDY
+454 NNIEKTDY
-462 NISDEYNI
+462 NTSDEYDM
-470 NNYIINKCDIDL
+470 NNYIINQCDNDL

-504 RKIFLYKPIADIEKD
+504 RKIFLYKPIAYIKKD
-519 EKKLSDSYNYYKNI
+519 EKNLSDSYNYYKNI

-541 INNYDND
+541 INNYDNG

-553 TNKIDNNN
+553 SNKIDNNN

-576 ITKEELVEELNKIIF
+576 ITKEELVEELESKIIY
-591 NAKYLRYRP
+591 NDKYSRFRT
-600 ILTNNINLNS
+600 ILNININS
-610 EKDEILIQIT
+610 ERDEILRQIT
-620 SATELDNIKNNIELV
+620 SATELDNIKDNTELV

-648 KIQGRINEIK
+648 KIQKRISEIK
-658 RNNSSIKIYEKLID
+658 RNNSSIKIYEVLID
-672 NIIDQYINYIIEIQ
+672 DIIDQYINYIIEIQ
-686 QIYFVIYKC
+686 EIYFVIYK
-695 NDSDD
+695 DE
-700 SYDCDNIDEIDISI
+700 DNDEIDISI
-714 QSIENN
+714 QSIDNN
-720 MNNQKSKLN
+720 MNNKKSNLN

-744 KINKLLTDF
+744 KINRLLTDF
-753 NPENNYSTK
+753 NPENNYSSI

-777 EKELKN
+777 EKELKS

-796 NEIKQDKNIIVNE
+796 NEVKQDKNIIVNE

-817 LLYNDYFIINIK
+817 LLYNNYFIINIK

-842 KIKKAFTEESSDKT
+842 KIKKSFTEESSDKT
-856 KYLSDIGNLSLILNY
+856 KYLSDISNLSLILNY

-885 KKIINNNNINN
+885 KKIINDNDINN
-896 YIIEKIKDINDEHK
+896 YIIEKIKDINNEYK

-917 EILKKINKNTN
+917 EILKNFNKNKN
-928 KVNEFDE
+928 KVNELD
-935 SLYINSNYID
+935 STLYINNNYID

-954 ELLFNYNKLHD
+954 DLLFNYNKLHE

-982 KIILNKINNILNIK
+982 KIILNKINNILNIE

-1008 NKFNENLN
+1008 NTFNENLN
-1016 KIKELKIITYESEEE
+1016 KIKELNINTYESEEDIEE
-1031 KEEIIEV
+1031 KIEV

-1043 KLSLDINRN
+1043 KLSVDINRN
-1052 ISSTSYSIYILIII
+1052 ISLTSYSVYILIII